1 MENPRLIISEKQIM
15 SVKLLLVDDD
25 PDLLYTL
32 EKYLQQSGY
41 STVTANNGKSAIN
54 VFETEKPE
62 AALIDIMMPELDG
75 FEVVKK
81 IRSISTIPIILLT
94 ARSDET
100 DKIVGLEL
108 GADDYVT
115 KPFSPREVVARLKAI
130 MRRGTQ
136 NQQENTSKITIGEIT
151 ADKNTRSVM
160 RDDTSIQLTKTEFD
174 ILVTLMES
182 PEQVFTRDQIIDR
195 VLGYT
200 YEGFER
206 TIDAHVR
213 NLRKKIEPDAND
225 PVYIKTVFGVGYKI
239 EYLGK

>member
-1 MENPRLIISEKQIM
+1 M

-32 EKYLQQSGY
+32 QKYLQQAGY
-41 STVTANNGKSAIN
+41 STVTANNGRSAIHM
-54 VFETEKPE
+54 FETEKPE

-81 IRSISTIPIILLT
+81 IRSISAIPIILLT

-130 MRRGTQ
+130 MRRGNQ
-136 NQQENTSKITIGEIT
+136 NQQEKTSKITINAIT

-160 RDDTSIQLTKTEFD
+160 RDNSHIQLTKTEFD
-174 ILVTLMES
+174 ILITLMES

-213 NLRKKIEPDAND
+213 NLRKKIEPDANN

-239 EYLGK
+239 ESSGK

>member
-1 MENPRLIISEKQIM
+1 M

-32 EKYLQQSGY
+32 QKYLQQAGY
-41 STVTANNGKSAIN
+41 STVTANNGRSAIDM
-54 VFETEKPE
+54 FETEKPE
-62 AALIDIMMPELDG
+62 AALIDVMMPELDG

-81 IRSISTIPIILLT
+81 IRSISAIPIILLT

-130 MRRGTQ
+130 MRRGNQ
-136 NQQENTSKITIGEIT
+136 NQQEKTSKITINAIT

-160 RDDTSIQLTKTEFD
+160 RDDSHIQLTKTEFD
-174 ILVTLMES
+174 ILITLMES

-213 NLRKKIEPDAND
+213 NLRKKIEPDANN

-239 EYLGK
+239 ESSGK

>member
-1 MENPRLIISEKQIM
+1 M

-32 EKYLQQSGY
+32 ERYLQQSGY

-54 VFETEKPE
+54 IFEAEKPQ
-62 AALIDIMMPELDG
+62 AALIDVMMPELDG

-81 IRSISTIPIILLT
+81 IRSVSSIPIILLT

-130 MRRGTQ
+130 MRRGNQ
-136 NQQENTSKITIGEIT
+136 NQQELKSKIIIDEIT
-151 ADKNTRSVM
+151 IDKNTRSVM
-160 RDDTSIQLTKTEFD
+160 RGESEIQLTKTEFD
-174 ILVTLMES
+174 ILITLMES
-182 PEQVFTRDQIIDR
+182 PGQVFTRDQIIDR

-213 NLRKKIEPDAND
+213 NLRKKIEPDSNN
-225 PVYIKTVFGVGYKI
+225 PTYIKTVFGVGYKI
-239 EYLGK
+239 ESSGK

>member
-1 MENPRLIISEKQIM
+1 MP
-15 SVKLLLVDDD
+15 VKLLLVDDD

-32 EKYLQQSGY
+32 EKYLQQAGY
-41 STVTANNGKSAIN
+41 NTVIANNGKSAID
-54 VFETEKPE
+54 VFDTEKPE
-62 AALIDIMMPELDG
+62 AALIDVMMPEMDG

-81 IRSISTIPIILLT
+81 IRSVSTIPIILLT

-115 KPFSPREVVARLKAI
+115 KPFSPREVVARIKAI
-130 MRRGTQ
+130 MRRGNP
-136 NQQENTSKITIGEIT
+136 NQQENQSEITIGAIT
-151 ADKNTRSVM
+151 VDKNTRSVT
-160 RDDTSIQLTKTEFD
+160 RENFPIQLTKTEFD

-182 PEQVFTRDQIIDR
+182 PEQVFTRDQIIDK

-213 NLRKKIEPDAND
+213 NLRKKIEPDANN
-225 PVYIKTVFGVGYKI
+225 PNYIKTVFGVGYKI
-239 EYLGK
+239 ESFRK

>member
-1 MENPRLIISEKQIM
+1 M

-32 EKYLQQSGY
+32 QKYLQQAGY
-41 STVTANNGKSAIN
+41 STVTANNGKSAIDM
-54 VFETEKPE
+54 FETEKPE
-62 AALIDIMMPELDG
+62 AALIDVMMPELDG

-81 IRSISTIPIILLT
+81 IRSISAIPIILLT

-130 MRRGTQ
+130 MRRGNQ
-136 NQQENTSKITIGEIT
+136 NQQEKTSKITINAIT

-160 RDDTSIQLTKTEFD
+160 RDDSHIQLTKTEFD
-174 ILVTLMES
+174 ILITLMES

-213 NLRKKIEPDAND
+213 NLRKKIEPDANN

-239 EYLGK
+239 ESSGK

>member
-1 MENPRLIISEKQIM
+1 M

-32 EKYLQQSGY
+32 QKYLQQAGY
-41 STVTANNGKSAIN
+41 STVTANNGRSAIHM
-54 VFETEKPE
+54 FETEKPE
-62 AALIDIMMPELDG
+62 AALIDVMMPELDG

-81 IRSISTIPIILLT
+81 IRSISAIPIILLS

-130 MRRGTQ
+130 MRRGNQ
-136 NQQENTSKITIGEIT
+136 NQQEKTSKITINAIT

-160 RDDTSIQLTKTEFD
+160 RDNSHIQLTKTEFD
-174 ILVTLMES
+174 ILITLMES

-213 NLRKKIEPDAND
+213 NLRKKIEPDANN

-239 EYLGK
+239 ESSGK

>member
-1 MENPRLIISEKQIM
+1 M

-32 EKYLQQSGY
+32 QKYLQQAGY
-41 STVTANNGKSAIN
+41 STVTANNGKSAIDM
-54 VFETEKPE
+54 FETEKPE
-62 AALIDIMMPELDG
+62 AALIDVMMPELDG

-81 IRSISTIPIILLT
+81 IRSVSSIPIILLT

-130 MRRGTQ
+130 MRRGNQ
-136 NQQENTSKITIGEIT
+136 NQQEKTSKITINAIT

-160 RDDTSIQLTKTEFD
+160 RDNSHIQLTKTEFD
-174 ILVTLMES
+174 ILITLMES

-213 NLRKKIEPDAND
+213 NLRKKIEPDANN

-239 EYLGK
+239 ESSGK

>member
-1 MENPRLIISEKQIM
+1 M

-32 EKYLQQSGY
+32 EKYLQQAGY
-41 STVTANNGKSAIN
+41 TTVLANNGKSAIETFN
-54 VFETEKPE
+54 TEKPD
-62 AALIDIMMPELDG
+62 AALIDVMMPELDG
-75 FEVVKK
+75 FELIKK
-81 IRSISTIPIILLT
+81 IRSMSTIPIILLT

-130 MRRGTQ
+130 MRRS
-136 NQQENTSKITIGEIT
+136 NQKQENPSKITIGKIT
-151 ADKNTRSVM
+151 IDKNTRSVN
-160 RDDTSIQLTKTEFD
+160 RENSPIELTKTEFD

-213 NLRKKIEPDAND
+213 NLRKKIEPDANNPD
-225 PVYIKTVFGVGYKI
+225 YIKTVFGVGYKI
-239 EYLGK
+239 ESFRKQ

>member
-1 MENPRLIISEKQIM
+1 M
-15 SVKLLLVDDD
+15 
-25 PDLLYTL
+25 
-32 EKYLQQSGY
+32 
-41 STVTANNGKSAIN
+41 
-54 VFETEKPE
+54 FETEKPE
-62 AALIDIMMPELDG
+62 AALIDVMMPELDG

-81 IRSISTIPIILLT
+81 IRSISAIPIILLT

-130 MRRGTQ
+130 MRRGNQ
-136 NQQENTSKITIGEIT
+136 NQQEKTSKITINAIT

-160 RDDTSIQLTKTEFD
+160 RDNSHIQLTKTEFD
-174 ILVTLMES
+174 ILITLMES

-213 NLRKKIEPDAND
+213 NLRKKIEPDANN

-239 EYLGK
+239 ESSGK

>member
-1 MENPRLIISEKQIM
+1 M

-32 EKYLQQSGY
+32 QKYLQQAGY
-41 STVTANNGKSAIN
+41 STVTANNGRSAIHM
-54 VFETEKPE
+54 FETEKPE
-62 AALIDIMMPELDG
+62 AALIDVMMPELDG

-81 IRSISTIPIILLT
+81 IRSISAIPIILLT

-130 MRRGTQ
+130 MRRGNQ
-136 NQQENTSKITIGEIT
+136 NQQEKTSKITINAIT

-160 RDDTSIQLTKTEFD
+160 RDNYHIQLTKTEFD
-174 ILVTLMES
+174 ILITLMES

-213 NLRKKIEPDAND
+213 NLRKKIEPDANN

-239 EYLGK
+239 ESSGK

>member
-1 MENPRLIISEKQIM
+1 M

-32 EKYLQQSGY
+32 EKYLQQAGY
-41 STVTANNGKSAIN
+41 TTVLANNGKSAIETFN
-54 VFETEKPE
+54 TEKPD
-62 AALIDIMMPELDG
+62 AALIDVMMPELDG

-81 IRSISTIPIILLT
+81 IRSVSIIPIILLT

-130 MRRGTQ
+130 MRRG
-136 NQQENTSKITIGEIT
+136 NQKQENPSKITIGKIT
-151 ADKNTRSVM
+151 IDKNTRSVI
-160 RDDTSIQLTKTEFD
+160 RENSPIELTKTEFD

-182 PEQVFTRDQIIDR
+182 PEQVFTRDQIIDK

-213 NLRKKIEPDAND
+213 NIRKKIEPNANNPD
-225 PVYIKTVFGVGYKI
+225 YIKTVFGVGYKI
-239 EYLGK
+239 ESFRKQ

>member
-1 MENPRLIISEKQIM
+1 M

-32 EKYLQQSGY
+32 QKYLQQAGY
-41 STVTANNGKSAIN
+41 STVTANNGRSAIDM
-54 VFETEKPE
+54 FETEEPE
-62 AALIDIMMPELDG
+62 AALIDVMMPELDG

-81 IRSISTIPIILLT
+81 IRSISAIPIILLT

-130 MRRGTQ
+130 MRRGNQ
-136 NQQENTSKITIGEIT
+136 NQQEKTSKITINAIT

-160 RDDTSIQLTKTEFD
+160 RDDSHIQLTKTEFD
-174 ILVTLMES
+174 ILITLMES

-213 NLRKKIEPDAND
+213 NLRKKIEPDANN

-239 EYLGK
+239 ESSGK

>member
-1 MENPRLIISEKQIM
+1 M

-32 EKYLQQSGY
+32 QKYLQQAGY
-41 STVTANNGKSAIN
+41 STVTANNGRSAIHM
-54 VFETEKPE
+54 FETEKPE
-62 AALIDIMMPELDG
+62 AALIDVMMPELDG

-81 IRSISTIPIILLT
+81 IRSISAIPIILLT

-130 MRRGTQ
+130 MRRGNQ
-136 NQQENTSKITIGEIT
+136 NQQEKTSKITINAIT

-160 RDDTSIQLTKTEFD
+160 RDDSHILLTKTEFD
-174 ILVTLMES
+174 ILITLMES

-213 NLRKKIEPDAND
+213 NLRKKIEPDANN

-239 EYLGK
+239 ESSGK

>member
-1 MENPRLIISEKQIM
+1 M

-32 EKYLQQSGY
+32 ERYLQQSGY

-54 VFETEKPE
+54 IFEVEKPQ

-81 IRSISTIPIILLT
+81 IRSVSSIPIILLT

-130 MRRGTQ
+130 MRRGNQ
-136 NQQENTSKITIGEIT
+136 NQQELKSKIIIDEIT
-151 ADKNTRSVM
+151 VDKNTRSVM
-160 RDDTSIQLTKTEFD
+160 RGESEIQLTKTEFD
-174 ILVTLMES
+174 ILITLMES
-182 PEQVFTRDQIIDR
+182 PGQVFTRDQIIDR

-213 NLRKKIEPDAND
+213 NLRKKIEPDSNN
-225 PVYIKTVFGVGYKI
+225 PTYIKTVFGVGYKI
-239 EYLGK
+239 ESSGK

>member
-1 MENPRLIISEKQIM
+1 M

-32 EKYLQQSGY
+32 QKYLQQAGY
-41 STVTANNGKSAIN
+41 STVTANNGRSAIHM
-54 VFETEKPE
+54 FENEKPE
-62 AALIDIMMPELDG
+62 AALIDVMMPELDG

-81 IRSISTIPIILLT
+81 IRSISAIPIILLT

-130 MRRGTQ
+130 MRRGNQ
-136 NQQENTSKITIGEIT
+136 NQQEKTSKITINAIT

-160 RDDTSIQLTKTEFD
+160 RDNSHIQLTKTEFD
-174 ILVTLMES
+174 ILITLMES

-213 NLRKKIEPDAND
+213 NLRKKIEPDANN

-239 EYLGK
+239 ESSGK

>member
-1 MENPRLIISEKQIM
+1 M

-32 EKYLQQSGY
+32 QKYLQQAGY
-41 STVTANNGKSAIN
+41 STVTANNGKSAIDM
-54 VFETEKPE
+54 FETEKPE
-62 AALIDIMMPELDG
+62 AALIDVMMPELDG

-81 IRSISTIPIILLT
+81 IRSISAIPIILLT

-130 MRRGTQ
+130 MRRGNQ
-136 NQQENTSKITIGEIT
+136 NQQEKTSKITINAIT

-160 RDDTSIQLTKTEFD
+160 RDDSHIQLTKTEFD
-174 ILVTLMES
+174 ILITLMES

-213 NLRKKIEPDAND
+213 NLRKKIEPDANN
-225 PVYIKTVFGVGYKI
+225 PVYIKSVFGVGYKI
-239 EYLGK
+239 ESSGK

>member
-1 MENPRLIISEKQIM
+1 M

-32 EKYLQQSGY
+32 QKYLQQAGY
-41 STVTANNGKSAIN
+41 STVTANNGKSAIDM
-54 VFETEKPE
+54 FETEKPE
-62 AALIDIMMPELDG
+62 AALIDVMMPELDG

-81 IRSISTIPIILLT
+81 IRSISAIPIILLT

-130 MRRGTQ
+130 MRRGNQ
-136 NQQENTSKITIGEIT
+136 NQQEKTSKITINAIT

-160 RDDTSIQLTKTEFD
+160 RDNSHIQLTKTEFD
-174 ILVTLMES
+174 ILITLMES

-213 NLRKKIEPDAND
+213 NLRKKIEPDANN

-239 EYLGK
+239 EFSGK

>member
-1 MENPRLIISEKQIM
+1 MA
-15 SVKLLLVDDD
+15 VKLLLVDDD

-32 EKYLQQSGY
+32 EKYLQQAGY

-62 AALIDIMMPELDG
+62 AALIDVMMPELDG

-81 IRSISTIPIILLT
+81 IRSVSTIPIILLT

-160 RDDTSIQLTKTEFD
+160 RNATSIQLTKTEFD
-174 ILVTLMES
+174 ILLTLMES

-239 EYLGK
+239 EPLGK

>member
-1 MENPRLIISEKQIM
+1 MGNSPLIISEKQIM

-41 STVTANNGKSAIN
+41 STVIANNGKSAIS

-62 AALIDIMMPELDG
+62 AALIDVMMPELDG

-130 MRRGTQ
+130 MRRSTQ
-136 NQQENTSKITIGEIT
+136 NQQESTSKITIGEIT
-151 ADKNTRSVM
+151 VDKNTRSVI
-160 RDDTSIQLTKTEFD
+160 RDNTSIQLTKTEFD

-213 NLRKKIEPDAND
+213 NLRKKIEPDANA

-239 EYLGK
+239 ESLGK

>member
-1 MENPRLIISEKQIM
+1 M

-32 EKYLQQSGY
+32 QKYLQQAGY
-41 STVTANNGKSAIN
+41 STVTANNGRSAIHM
-54 VFETEKPE
+54 FETEKPE
-62 AALIDIMMPELDG
+62 AALIDVMMPELDG

-81 IRSISTIPIILLT
+81 IRSISAIPIILLT

-130 MRRGTQ
+130 MRRGNQ
-136 NQQENTSKITIGEIT
+136 NQQEKTSKITINAIT

-160 RDDTSIQLTKTEFD
+160 RDNSHIQLTKTEFD
-174 ILVTLMES
+174 ILITLMES

-213 NLRKKIEPDAND
+213 NLRKKLEPDANN

-239 EYLGK
+239 ESSGK

>member
-1 MENPRLIISEKQIM
+1 M

-32 EKYLQQSGY
+32 QKYLQQAGY
-41 STVTANNGKSAIN
+41 STVTANNGRSAIDM
-54 VFETEKPE
+54 FETEKPE
-62 AALIDIMMPELDG
+62 AALIDVMMPELDG

-81 IRSISTIPIILLT
+81 IRSISAIPIILLT

-130 MRRGTQ
+130 MRRGNQ
-136 NQQENTSKITIGEIT
+136 NQQEKTSKITINAIT

-160 RDDTSIQLTKTEFD
+160 RDNSHIQLTKTEFD
-174 ILVTLMES
+174 ILITLMES

-213 NLRKKIEPDAND
+213 NLRKKIEPDANN

-239 EYLGK
+239 ESSGK

>member
-1 MENPRLIISEKQIM
+1 M

-32 EKYLQQSGY
+32 QKYLQQAGY
-41 STVTANNGKSAIN
+41 STVTANNGKSAIDM
-54 VFETEKPE
+54 FETEKPE
-62 AALIDIMMPELDG
+62 AALIDVMMPELDG

-81 IRSISTIPIILLT
+81 IRSISAIPIILLT

-130 MRRGTQ
+130 MRRGNQ
-136 NQQENTSKITIGEIT
+136 NQQEKTSKITINAIT

-160 RDDTSIQLTKTEFD
+160 RDNSHIQLTKTEFD
-174 ILVTLMES
+174 ILITLMES

-213 NLRKKIEPDAND
+213 NLRKKIEPDANN

-239 EYLGK
+239 ESSGK